1 MPPPAP
7 CSPDSG
13 VLCFVFKR
21 PATTGVGESIV
32 FCPPLEQKSKV
43 SVEFK
48 RHLMH
53 TAKGQMWP
61 LNIVTTL

>member
-1 MPPPAP
+1 MPLPAP

-32 FCPPLEQKSKV
+32 YHPPLEQKSKV

-53 TAKGQMWP
+53 TAKLDVAP
-61 LNIVTTL
+61 